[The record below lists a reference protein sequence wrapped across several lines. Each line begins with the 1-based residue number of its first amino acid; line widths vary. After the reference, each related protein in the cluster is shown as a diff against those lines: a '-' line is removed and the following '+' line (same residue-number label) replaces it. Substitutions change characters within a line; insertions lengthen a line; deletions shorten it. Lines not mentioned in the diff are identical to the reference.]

1 MQRKHTPIGPIARQ
15 LAKIQSDGLQV
26 TSSSTNTPQTPANH
40 SKRMKQSNSWTGFTG
55 KTLWDWLQLLIV
67 PLMLAFAGFWFSLQ
81 QSEISA
87 LASQRQ
93 HDSDQKIAA
102 DNRQNDMRI
111 ALDQQRET
119 TLKTYLDDMSD
130 LLLNHNLRNSKPGD
144 EVTQVARA
152 RTLTALRRLD
162 PQRKGAL
169 LRFLYEANL
178 ISRRSPIFDLNGADL
193 SGADLSNAVLN
204 NANLSGADLS
214 NAVLNNA
221 YLNNAELSGT
231 DLSDT
236 ELTFAHLSGADLS
249 GADLSNAD
257 LSNAALNNANLSG
270 AFLICTFLNNADLA
284 HSFLNNANLK
294 GADLSGAD
302 LSGADLSGADLKN
315 TQATIGQLEQA
326 SSLKGAIMPD
336 GTIHP

>member
-193 SGADLSNAVLN
+193 SGADLSNA
-204 NANLSGADLS
+204 
-214 NAVLNNA
+214 
-221 YLNNAELSGT
+221 
-231 DLSDT
+231 
-236 ELTFAHLSGADLS
+236 
-249 GADLSNAD
+249 
-257 LSNAALNNANLSG
+257 ALNNANLSG